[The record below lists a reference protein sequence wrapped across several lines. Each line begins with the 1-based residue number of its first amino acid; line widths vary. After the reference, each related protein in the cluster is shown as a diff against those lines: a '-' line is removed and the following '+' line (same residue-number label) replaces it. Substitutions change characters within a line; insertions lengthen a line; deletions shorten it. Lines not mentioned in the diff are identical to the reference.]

1 MTAEEK
7 KEMERLQNQVQ
18 QLMAINANLAEATQI
33 LAERNTDLYE
43 RLDSFYNVRMRV
55 DWLKELVRKHREM
68 MVNADLRDD
77 NELLAVIE
85 TRLEGD
91 NIPLPPEFGVK
102 DVAELVG
109 VTQQRIADLYKKK
122 TIYHS
127 LDKYLDYLR
136 LIRALRLLK
145 EKPGYSIEAVA
156 QDAGFNSVRTMQR
169 KINDAIGLTPGEFR
183 VINNP
188 D

>member
-7 KEMERLQNQVQ
+7 KEFEQLREQVQ
-18 QLMAINANLAEATQI
+18 QLMVNNTNLAKTLEI
-33 LAERNTDLYE
+33 LIERNVDLFE
-43 RLDSFYNVRMRV
+43 RLDCFYQVRMRS
-55 DWLKELVRKHREM
+55 DWMRDVMKHHREVM
-68 MVNADLRDD
+68 ANADLRDD
-77 NELLAVIE
+77 TELLAMIE
-85 TRLEGD
+85 ARIEGD
-91 NIPLPPEFGVK
+91 NLPLPPEFGLK

-109 VTQQRIADLYKKK
+109 ITQGRVADLFKKK

-136 LIRALRLLK
+136 LMRALRLLR

-156 QDAGFNSVRTMQR
+156 MDAGFNSVRTMQR
-169 KINDAIGLTPGEFR
+169 KINEAIGLTPGEFR

-188 D
+188 Q

>member
-7 KEMERLQNQVQ
+7 KEFEQLREQVQ
-18 QLMAINANLAEATQI
+18 QLMVNNTNLAKTLEI
-33 LAERNTDLYE
+33 LIERNVDLFE
-43 RLDSFYNVRMRV
+43 RLDCFYQVRMRS
-55 DWLKELVRKHREM
+55 DWMRDVMKHHREVM
-68 MVNADLRDD
+68 ANA
-77 NELLAVIE
+77 AMIE
-85 TRLEGD
+85 ARIEGD
-91 NIPLPPEFGVK
+91 NLPLPPEFGLK

-109 VTQQRIADLYKKK
+109 ITQGRVADLFKKK

-136 LIRALRLLK
+136 LMRALRLLR

-156 QDAGFNSVRTMQR
+156 MDAGFNSVRTMQR
-169 KINDAIGLTPGEFR
+169 KINEAIGLTPGEFR

-188 D
+188 Q